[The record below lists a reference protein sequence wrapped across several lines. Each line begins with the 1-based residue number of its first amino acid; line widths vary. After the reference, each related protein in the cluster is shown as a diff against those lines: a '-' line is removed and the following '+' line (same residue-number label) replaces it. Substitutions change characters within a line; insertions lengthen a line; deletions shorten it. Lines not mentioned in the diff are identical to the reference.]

1 MLKLQSSY
9 PKSIFFIVYTPSRY
23 NKSLIN
29 KLLNASKSLI
39 LRHSLTK
46 SLHVLTFSHIRLL
59 HVTFSNNFI
68 IFYHFLC
75 FFFNLKILEG
85 HKRYCIYRLTLMVDL
100 TTSCTNKR
108 SSLFFFFKILFML
121 QSVTNSVT
129 YDSKFLTSASNS
141 RHISQIAIMSQKM
154 VCKSN
159 MRQAQSSH
167 MVNLVFFYI
176 FFLQFIIIIL

>member
-9 PKSIFFIVYTPSRY
+9 PKLIFFIVYTPSRY

-29 KLLNASKSLI
+29 KSLNASKSLI

-68 IFYHFLC
+68 IFYYFLWF

-100 TTSCTNKR
+100 ATSCTNKR

-167 MVNLVFFYI
+167 MVNLVFF
-176 FFLQFIIIIL
+176 FFQFIIIIL